1 MEIGPTPP
9 QTMEELLAENAA
21 LRARVAELEPLIP
34 LVEKL
39 LARVAELEKRLG
51 LNSSN
56 SSKPPSSDPPHLKL
70 GRKKEFGKRKPG
82 GQPGH
87 KGSYRAPLP
96 PERVDEFVEVWPK
109 RCEGCQAELPT
120 QMRAEVGEAV
130 RHQVTEIPPV
140 KAHVTEYQLRAQYCA
155 CGCTTRAELPAGVP
169 SSNFGVRLQAVLTLF
184 TGCYHVSRR
193 ATVGALSELF
203 GVELSLGSVSACE
216 QMMSVALARPF
227 EEAHTQVQQQEVIYA
242 DETGWREQRSRAWL
256 WVAATAMVTVFKI
269 HRKRGS
275 DGAKALLGFFRGIL
289 VTDRWGGYARWSLD
303 RHQFCWA
310 HLIRDFTFI
319 SEHEGKAGEIGAKLL
334 ALQERVFIHW
344 YRIRDGTLARST
356 FRKMLSPIRAEMS
369 ELLRQGMDCE
379 QKKVAGMCRELTAV
393 QAGFWTFARVEG
405 VEPTNNAAERA
416 LRPSVLWRKGSYGSH
431 SENGSRYAERMM
443 TVTATLKQQGRT
455 VLDFLVDAGNA
466 QLGVGEPPS
475 LLPRAVS

>member
-1 MEIGPTPP
+1 MVGETAPETIEG
-9 QTMEELLAENAA
+9 LRAENAE
-21 LRARVAELEPLIP
+21 LRKLIP
-34 LVEKL
+34 LVAKL
-39 LARVAELEKRLG
+39 TARVEELERRLG
-51 LNSSN
+51 INSSN

-70 GRKKEFGKRKPG
+70 GPKKEIGKRKPG

-96 PERVDEFVEVWPK
+96 PERVDEFVEVWPE
-109 RCEGCQAELPT
+109 RCEGCQAEMPKH
-120 QMRAEVGEAV
+120 MRAEMGEVV

-140 KAHVTEYQLRAQYCA
+140 KAHVTEYQLRAQYCE

-216 QMMSVALARPF
+216 QMVSDALALPV
-227 EEAHTQVQQQEVIYA
+227 EQAHAHVQKQEVVHA
-242 DETGWREQRSRAWL
+242 DETGWRERRARAWL

-275 DGAKALLGFFRGIL
+275 DGAKALLGFFHGIL
-289 VTDRWGGYARWSLD
+289 VTDRWCGYANWSLD

-319 SEHEGKAGEIGAKLL
+319 SEHEGEAGEIGTHLL
-334 ALQERVFIHW
+334 NLQQRVFVLW
-344 YRIRDGTLARST
+344 YRVRDGTLARST
-356 FRKMLSPIRAEMS
+356 FRKTLSPMRAEMDA
-369 ELLRQGMDCE
+369 LLRRGMACE
-379 QKKVAGMCRELTAV
+379 QKRVAGMCRELIPI
-393 QAGFWTFARVEG
+393 QSGFWTFARLEG
-405 VEPTNNAAERA
+405 VEPTNNNAERA
-416 LRPSVLWRKGSYGSH
+416 LRPCVLWRKGSYGTH
-431 SENGSRYAERMM
+431 SESGSRYAERMM

-466 QLGVGEPPS
+466 YFGMGAPPS
-475 LLPRAVS
+475 LLPRAAS